1 MLYRRHLLLQ
11 HTDTLAPHVRLETGW
26 HIAVQKKASCRIG
39 SLYLTQTNWLLN
51 VADTHVIF
59 QCAPQHTGGAAYRR
73 ERRGFPVCTTA
84 YRRCSVPPRETR
96 FSGLY
101 QNKPV
106 VLSGHKRLS
115 KRSTNKVCHPK
126 KPRKEEEPS
135 STAAHS
141 PTCTDHIAQT
151 HTAHPKHFFGAA
163 KRKYLAFARYRGAK
177 PPHGGPRVRP
187 TVNSPCV

>member
-1 MLYRRHLLLQ
+1 MSQREAWFSGVHHSIPAAQR
-11 HTDTLAPHVRLETGW
+11 TAERD
-26 HIAVQKKASCRIG
+26 AVFR
-39 SLYLTQTNWLLN
+39 
-51 VADTHVIF
+51 
-59 QCAPQHTGGAAYRR
+59 CAPQHTGGAAYRR
-73 ERRGFPVCTTA
+73 ERRGFPVCTA
-84 YRRCSVPPRETR
+84 ACRRRSVPPRETR
-96 FSGLY
+96 F
-101 QNKPV
+101 PV
-106 VLSGHKRLS
+106 CTITSRWCSPAMSDSQLDA
-115 KRSTNKVCHPK
+115 PK
-126 KPRKEEEPS
+126 GARPQVKTRKEEEPS

>member
-73 ERRGFPVCTTA
+73 ERRGFPVCTITS
-84 YRRCSVPPRETR
+84 RWCSPAM
-96 FSGLY
+96 SDSQLDA
-101 QNKPV
+101 
-106 VLSGHKRLS
+106 
-115 KRSTNKVCHPK
+115 PK
-126 KPRKEEEPS
+126 GARPQVKTRKEEEPS

-151 HTAHPKHFFGAA
+151 HTAHPKHVCAPAKYIAPAPGA
-163 KRKYLAFARYRGAK
+163 
-177 PPHGGPRVRP
+177 
-187 TVNSPCV
+187 